1 MKRWI
6 TVLTALG
13 IFFATIAISVVSVL
27 SVYASNAHAASI
39 YAKNIAVINDFSTY
53 SQFFKERGI
62 QLLTT
67 PSLQLAND
75 SWTATNSG
83 DKDTLYAAAILTAEF
98 TKFTPQQLQKTGLKK
113 IYLVKDLYV
122 EGQYRSGMPEPHFE
136 HALYFDVGN
145 DYLTSENGVYMKRV
159 FQHEL
164 LHLIEYD
171 LYNSYAPVDTAW
183 DACNASGFIYGKGG
197 ASMYANPDFA
207 HKIHPSYG
215 FINGYATSGQEEDKA
230 EMFAEFMTNPIGLA
244 SLADKDSG
252 IACKVSQTTALLQS
266 L

>member
-13 IFFATIAISVVSVL
+13 IFFATTAISVVSVL

-39 YAKNIAVINDFSTY
+39 YAKNIAVINDFSIY

-75 SWTATNSG
+75 SWTATNNG
-83 DKDTLYAAAILTAEF
+83 DKDTLKAAATLTAEF

-159 FQHEL
+159 FQHEPVQL
-164 LHLIEYD
+164 
-171 LYNSYAPVDTAW
+171 APRYLAYMDR
-183 DACNASGFIYGKGG
+183 DISPYRD
-197 ASMYANPDFA
+197 Y
-207 HKIHPSYG
+207 IHP
-215 FINGYATSGQEEDKA
+215 NALGQKV
-230 EMFAEFMTNPIGLA
+230 I
-244 SLADKDSG
+244 ADAVKPEVLS
-252 IACKVSQTTALLQS
+252 ALRTRGVVR
-266 L
+266 